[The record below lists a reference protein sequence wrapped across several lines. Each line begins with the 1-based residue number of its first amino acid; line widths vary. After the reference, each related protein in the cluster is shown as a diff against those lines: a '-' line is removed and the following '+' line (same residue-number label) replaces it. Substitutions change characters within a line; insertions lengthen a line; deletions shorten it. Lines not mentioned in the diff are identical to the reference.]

1 MNRVELYGEGKFT
14 EYGELVVVRGGRL
27 VRMECPMSG
36 FSSGCKSCCPLLGEP
51 EVVGDRVKLV
61 LCSVTLEF
69 ISFVDERIV

>member
-36 FSSGCKSCCPLLGEP
+36 FFKRVSDTMVGLLNKGGE
-51 EVVGDRVKLV
+51 
-61 LCSVTLEF
+61 
-69 ISFVDERIV
+69 